1 MTNPNAETL
10 QSFADPNS
18 PIAQITR
25 TKKRVDGLGRQFAKL
40 SPTVKSCV
48 DVAAREMADLAYANW
63 LTAKGLT
70 QAAEALFHRR
80 AVDMLLSGN
89 KVEIEIAQ
97 ASMKDVRALSI
108 LQSCVKNPS
117 SAICATEPE
126 LVLGG
131 KDRFGCLAPDPD
143 SWFKTDPDTAA
154 EGQPDP
160 CALPSMTVVMPVDFG
175 GRYTQVMEL
184 LRLADA
190 TLVEAE
196 RELGETRAR
205 LCHNEDGTCQLF

>member
-1 MTNPNAETL
+1 MTLPNAETL

-25 TKKRVDGLGRQFAKL
+25 TKKRVEAIGRQFAKL
-40 SPTVKSCV
+40 SPTVQASE
-48 DVAAREMADLAYANW
+48 DTAAREMADLAYANW

-70 QAAEALFHRR
+70 QAADALFHRR

-108 LQSCVKNPS
+108 LQSCVKNS
-117 SAICATEPE
+117 TSALGADEPE
-126 LVLGG
+126 VVLGG

-143 SWFKTDPDTAA
+143 SWFKPNLAA
-154 EGQPDP
+154 PSDQPAP
-160 CALPSMTVVMPVDFG
+160 CNLPSMTIVMAVDFS
-175 GRYTQVMEL
+175 GRYTQVQEL
-184 LRLADA
+184 LRLAEA

-205 LCHNEDGTCQLF
+205 LCHSEDGTCQLF

>member
-1 MTNPNAETL
+1 MTQPNAETL

-25 TKKRVDGLGRQFAKL
+25 TKKRVEALGRQFAKL
-40 SPTVKSCV
+40 SPTVQASE
-48 DVAAREMADLAYANW
+48 DNAAREMADLAYANW

-108 LQSCVKNPS
+108 LQSCVKNPT
-117 SAICATEPE
+117 SALCADEPE
-126 LVLGG
+126 VVLGG

-143 SWFKTDPDTAA
+143 SWFKPNLAA
-154 EGQPDP
+154 PSDQPAP
-160 CALPSMTVVMPVDFG
+160 CSLPSMTVVMAVEFS
-175 GRYTQVMEL
+175 GRYAQVQEL

-205 LCHNEDGTCQLF
+205 LCHSEDGTCQLF